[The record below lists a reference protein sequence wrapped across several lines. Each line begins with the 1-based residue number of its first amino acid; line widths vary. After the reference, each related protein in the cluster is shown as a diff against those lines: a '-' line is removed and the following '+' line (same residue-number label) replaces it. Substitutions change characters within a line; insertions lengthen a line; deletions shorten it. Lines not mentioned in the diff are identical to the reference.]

1 MACALLLLLL
11 ACGLLGPCQQEPQ
24 TPDWRMT
31 LKTIRNGVHKI
42 DMYLNAA
49 LDLLGG
55 EDGLCLYK
63 CSDGSKPLPRY
74 GYKLSPPNG
83 CGSPLFGVHFDIG
96 IPSMTKCCNQH
107 DRCYDTCGNR
117 KNDCDEQFQYCL
129 SKICRE
135 VQKTLGISES
145 VQGQIQVDSGPALN
159 TKGGDQN
166 VTETDA
172 LERSQPFDPAA
183 QYKMSHRRR
192 GVALI
197 FNHEQFYWHLTLPDR
212 RGTLADRD
220 NLKRSLTELGF
231 EVRCFDDLK
240 AEDVMQNIYEV
251 SMDNHSDADCF
262 VCVFL
267 SHGEDNHIY
276 AYDAK
281 IKVQTVTD
289 MFRGDKCPSLA
300 GKPKIFIIQACRGDK
315 HDDPVIVQDAVDS
328 IVDKSNVNETEVDA
342 AAIYTLP
349 AGADFLMCYSV
360 AEGYYSHRE
369 TLNGTWY
376 IQDLCEMIRKYGS
389 SLEFTELLTLVNR
402 KVSHRRVDMC
412 RDINAIGKKQ
422 IPCFASMLTKKLHFP
437 QKSK

>member
-1 MACALLLLLL
+1 MACALLLLL
-11 ACGLLGPCQQEPQ
+11 ACGLLGQCQQEPQ

-172 LERSQPFDPAA
+172 FERSQPFDPAA
-183 QYKMSHRRR
+183 QYKMNHKRR

-240 AEDVMQNIYEV
+240 AEEVIRNIYEA

-267 SHGEDNHIY
+267 SHGEDNHVY

-281 IKVQTVTD
+281 IKVQTMTN
-289 MFRGDKCPSLA
+289 MFKGDKCPSLV
-300 GKPKIFIIQACRGDK
+300 GKPKIFIIQACRGDQ
-315 HDDPVIVQDAVDS
+315 HDDPVIVHDAVDS
-328 IVDKSNVNETEVDA
+328 TVDKSKVNETEVDA

-402 KVSHRRVDMC
+402 KVSLRRVDMC
-412 RDINAIGKKQ
+412 RDMSAIGKKQ
-422 IPCFASMLTKKLHFP
+422 IPCFASMLTKKLHFT